1 MDKDTGLLKKSDY
14 FRENENIYIHLS
26 DNLDMNGVLHR
37 HNFIEVSFVVSGT
50 AVHSISGI
58 SYPVRKGNVVIV
70 DYNTP
75 HTWTFDP
82 ERDGPFL
89 TYDLLFTPDFF
100 NASGMNNSEFYSLAS
115 PYLFSSLFREFDS
128 HYVLHH
134 LIRTNAKEFH
144 QLFEQIHREY
154 TLREKGSQTLIRA
167 YLVELIIKLFRE
179 LDRQQPSF
187 TLSHQKLVEQAVT
200 YMRENYKAH
209 INLDDIVSGVFLS
222 KDYFRQIFKKI
233 TGTSI
238 TSYIQELR
246 IAEACRLLETTE
258 DSSAQIARESGFN
271 DIKFFYQ
278 TFKKATGLTPA
289 EYRKKYTGSDPA

>member
-1 MDKDTGLLKKSDY
+1 MVKEDGRLNKSDY

-26 DNLDMNGVLHR
+26 DNLEMNRISHR
-37 HNFIEVSFVVSGT
+37 HNFIEVSYVVDGT
-50 AVHSISGI
+50 AIHTIEGI
-58 SYPVRKGNVVIV
+58 SYPVKKGNVVIV
-70 DYNTP
+70 DYDTP
-75 HTWTFDP
+75 HTFSFDP
-82 ERDGPFL
+82 EKGPFA

-100 NASGMNNSEFYSLAS
+100 NTSGMNNSEFYSLAS
-115 PYLFSSLFREFDS
+115 PYLFSSLFKEFDS

-134 LIRTNAKEFH
+134 LIKTNAKEFH
-144 QLFEQIHREY
+144 ELFSQIYREY
-154 TLREKGSQTLIRA
+154 TAREKGSQTIIRA

-179 LDRQQPSF
+179 LERQQPTF
-187 TLSHQKLVEQAVT
+187 TVNHQKLVEQAIS
-200 YMRENYKAH
+200 YMQENYKAH

-222 KDYFRQIFKKI
+222 KDYFRQIFKKV

-246 IAEACRLLETTE
+246 IREACRLLETTDE
-258 DSSAQIARESGFN
+258 NSAEIARESGFN

-289 EYRKKYTGSDPA
+289 EYRKKHFDKDIQ